1 MERENVLTFLQDH
14 FSSCGVKA
22 SILEAL
28 DPFAMPSDALHGL
41 GNSLFNGCEISC
53 DSVAVHLGAWLGK
66 ITART
71 ALRRDGG
78 DLVITARVTGETSGS
93 LTVLV
98 VCEGSFSS
106 GEQPRGRARTTYAPY
121 RPPEV
126 RRPDHDASPAVSGWS
141 ASISLAGVVE
151 ILTFKEVA
159 GHGVEGRPQVAR
171 GRGAGE

>member
-14 FSSCGVKA
+14 FSGCGVKA

-41 GNSLFNGCEISC
+41 LFNGCEISC

-78 DLVITARVTGETSGS
+78 DLAITARVTGETSGS

-98 VCEGSFSS
+98 VCKGSFS
-106 GEQPRGRARTTYAPY
+106 
-121 RPPEV
+121 
-126 RRPDHDASPAVSGWS
+126 
-141 ASISLAGVVE
+141 
-151 ILTFKEVA
+151 
-159 GHGVEGRPQVAR
+159 
-171 GRGAGE
+171 